1 MRPPSRQPSP
11 NPPTALRSPNRRAS
25 SSLHWDPPPSVIP
38 APPSVI
44 PAQAGIHATTIASTT
59 PAPSDGPPTPQSPR
73 LLPVA
78 VRPAD
83 PHPLRPPPS
92 FLRRQESMRPPS
104 HQPRLK
110 PSDGPPIPQSP
121 RLLPV
126 AVGPTPP
133 SVIPAP
139 PSVIPAQAG
148 IHATTIASTT
158 PPPSD
163 GPPIPQSPHFLPV
176 AVGPADPHPPLP
188 PPRGELPKAEGG
200 GLLHRSATI
209 PPT

>member
-1 MRPPSRQPSP
+1 MRPPSHQPRP
-11 NPPTALRSPNRRAS
+11 NPPTALRSLSRHAS
-25 SSLHWDPPPSVIP
+25 SPLPWGPPPSVIP

-59 PAPSDGPPTPQSPR
+59 PPTSDGPPIPQSPR

-104 HQPRLK
+104 HQPRPK

-121 RLLPV
+121 RLRPV
-126 AVGPTPP
+126 AVGPT
-133 SVIPAP
+133 P

-158 PPPSD
+158 PEPSD
-163 GPPIPQSPHFLPV
+163 GPPIPQSPHFLLV
-176 AVGPADPHPPLP
+176 AVGPAIPHPPA
-188 PPRGELPKAEGG
+188 PPRGGSFRSLPLRRQGAEGG
-200 GLLHRSATI
+200 GPLHRSATT